1 MRRRPLEPV
10 AHHLIGFAAAREWDI
25 EQELSLTLEERL
37 AIAEELK
44 RRAFGESPPDV
55 SEAERAR

>member
-1 MRRRPLEPV
+1 MEPV